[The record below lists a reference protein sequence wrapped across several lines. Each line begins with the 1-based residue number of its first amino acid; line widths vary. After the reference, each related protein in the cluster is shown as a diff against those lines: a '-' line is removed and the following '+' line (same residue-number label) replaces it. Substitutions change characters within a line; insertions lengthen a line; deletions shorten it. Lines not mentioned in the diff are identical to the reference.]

1 MTLTQ
6 DIGEDNKFRVELLEC
21 AKSLNLQND
30 NDYTKELFN
39 QIPFEYYHV
48 QEDENESIIRIKE
61 GEEENINYN
70 EKNPNIFIKKFLFEE
85 FDDFND
91 SNELLNK
98 VLSEITDTDSIL
110 CNNLE
115 TFIAR
120 DSIKLE
126 EPLFPKKINLD
137 DNFNNCQGPAIPT
150 IKSLTPNYTPT
161 QIPEPFLESEI
172 QTYTI
177 ENLCPLYHEAMAD
190 EVDSATSLLKEQEIE
205 LKNDPILMTDLKFKS
220 KYLEEPISPNVKD
233 IIQQD
238 IPSSIFE
245 VESLFKQEVELFLK
259 NDEKVSVI
267 EEFGVK
273 LPLEMMNEWE
283 RMEAM
288 DDIADDLKEILTDN
302 SKESEMVFDIPSSR
316 EMYELEPVLIPAKN
330 DPLEMDRRKR
340 RKKSETEEDII
351 TTDSLLT
358 VINHVVPED
367 VISISSEQDEE
378 EELQKDL
385 NNMIKIDTPFD
396 QWQFI
401 MMQSMDEICG
411 LKFTVPSLPHP
422 VTYASS
428 DIPARLSDLVV
439 SNSSESDFHIFSPF
453 CGIKALELLLQ
464 WNPIKNVAMLEID
477 KLVDVSETP
486 YDNLAEIIQEYICFD
501 SDNLLELIDFKVTN
515 ENDEIYLKSNKEKK
529 NYKRLKQLE
538 DKVGFTTSRVA
549 SAASN
554 PTVFTESRGTS
565 AAVAPSNMFNNRPS
579 LTRNYAPQQ
588 MNASIASRVASAAV
602 SPSNMFNNRS
612 PLVRDCAPDTRQVHK
627 SPNSNRKI
635 KSSNPPNKSV
645 DIQQLLRKPTIGR
658 FRNVERSMPDAMSWI
673 REGNDDAPLSE
684 IINEPVSAQDRVTH
698 WLSNCDFNDSNKNLK
713 NKNKYENIEVIDLTQ
728 DTDLSTPE
736 TGKSV
741 DDNEITSPFFK
752 KKVKSSDEQN
762 HHNAMYFSNSFSAT
776 RSIDDFLILR
786 GKLSPNKRPKIK
798 QSNEKEQTASSKS
811 TRVNSVIPILNKNS
825 FITIGKSIIEKLPK
839 PVVLHKY
846 IVSVRMFPNRKLLTA
861 LKSEECKIELIER
874 DFEYMRP
881 FLLEENSDAIHVEVD
896 FIIDERT
903 GVIFYPL
910 NMLSQDQSI
919 LKLAQTILRLH
930 LKYPNLYL
938 ILETYSWNNRCTS
951 RNNKEYIIAS
961 YPFTLPILRSISEL
975 KLILTCCKCDAKIMY
990 SLCEEMSAKLLRM
1003 IGDSCATKCDIE
1015 GATRIGNHGWRNHK
1029 QWEERNWMTMEESLH
1044 ERFLSCF
1051 SPLINPFTAQ
1061 IILTAT
1067 TLLQFFQM
1075 SHNERCALVG
1085 GWIDE
1090 IRLEKFDEI
1099 IHEILLTDS
1108 RNNDSSNDTVIE
1120 QLFTN
1125 EIPVIVID

>member
-579 LTRNYAPQQ
+579 L
-588 MNASIASRVASAAV
+588 
-602 SPSNMFNNRS
+602 
-612 PLVRDCAPDTRQVHK
+612 VRDCAPDTRQVHK

-798 QSNEKEQTASSKS
+798 QSN
-811 TRVNSVIPILNKNS
+811 V
-825 FITIGKSIIEKLPK
+825 TIGKSIIEKLPK

-1029 QWEERNWMTMEESLH
+1029 QWEERNWMTMEESL
-1044 ERFLSCF
+1044 
-1051 SPLINPFTAQ
+1051 
-1061 IILTAT
+1061 
-1067 TLLQFFQM
+1067 
-1075 SHNERCALVG
+1075 
-1085 GWIDE
+1085 
-1090 IRLEKFDEI
+1090 EKFDEI